1 MTEASASPEVRVE
14 VRDAGAVARS
24 LEVEVAPERVGRA
37 FDRAYR
43 DLARRVRVPGF
54 RPGKAPRSVLERM
67 YGAAVAEELERQ
79 LVAETLPEALGQA
92 ELRPVAEPAIEARP
106 PVGGA
111 PFRYSARIE
120 IEPEV
125 ELGEVR
131 GLPGRRPEAEVSET
145 DVLSELESLR
155 ERHAVLLEEPA
166 EHTIESGH
174 VVTIDFVGR
183 IDGEPFEGGSGK
195 DVELEVGS
203 GRFVPGFEEQL
214 VGARAGDD
222 LEVRV
227 SFPSDYRNEELA
239 GKQAVFATH
248 VASVRRRHVPEL
260 DDEFAKDVG
269 DFESLEALRNRVR
282 EELVQTR
289 ERQATQELQRS
300 LLDALIART
309 SFEVPPGM
317 RERRLRSRLAGAR
330 RQLEGNVPPDAL
342 DAQLA
347 RWAEEWRP
355 QAEREVRE
363 ALLLTAVAEREGI
376 EVSDDELDAR
386 IEALAASQRVEPA
399 RLRRAYR
406 EQELLE
412 PLRAQLREEKALEFL
427 VREAKVETISGS

>member
-1 MTEASASPEVRVE
+1 
-14 VRDAGAVARS
+14 
-24 LEVEVAPERVGRA
+24 
-37 FDRAYR
+37 
-43 DLARRVRVPGF
+43 
-54 RPGKAPRSVLERM
+54 
-67 YGAAVAEELERQ
+67 VAEELERQ

-92 ELRPVAEPAIEARP
+92 ALRPVAEPAIEARP
-106 PVGGA
+106 PVGDA

-131 GLPGRRPEAEVSET
+131 GLPGRRPAAEVSDA
-145 DVLSELESLR
+145 DVLSELEALR
-155 ERHAVLLEEPA
+155 QRHARLLEEPPERA
-166 EHTIESGH
+166 IEHGH

-183 IDGEPFEGGSGK
+183 VDGRPFEGGSGK

-227 SFPSDYRNEELA
+227 DFPADYRNEGLA

-248 VASVRRRHVPEL
+248 VASVRRREVPEL

-269 DFESLEALRNRVR
+269 EFGSLEALRARVR
-282 EELVQTR
+282 EELRQAR
-289 ERQATQELQRS
+289 ERHATQELHRS

-309 SFEVPPGM
+309 SFEVPPGL

-330 RQLEGNVPPDAL
+330 RQLEQSVPHEAL

-347 RWAEEWRP
+347 HWAEEWRP

-363 ALLLTAVAEREGI
+363 ALLLAAVAEREGI
-376 EVSDDELDAR
+376 EVTDAEVDAR
-386 IEALAASQRVEPA
+386 IDALAAAQRVEPA
-399 RLRRAYR
+399 RLRKVYR
-406 EQELLE
+406 EQELLGS
-412 PLRAQLREEKALEFL
+412 LRAQMREEKALEFL